1 MNTLNSKVNDFINYD
16 FKGLGEFLNQLSPIE
31 FGALGSIIGLLI
43 SIPLSNNEQ
52 NSIGN
57 LLELIGQVVLTV
69 QAQGSNQEPPTPTTS
84 DIEALKKRIDDLYF
98 FIKKKH
104 N

>member
-1 MNTLNSKVNDFINYD
+1 MQLEPYAIYVYNRKNIATETTEAPTNPLLETLTKREKEV
-16 FKGLGEFLNQLSPIE
+16 
-31 FGALGSIIGLLI
+31 
-43 SIPLSNNEQ
+43 
-52 NSIGN
+52 
-57 LLELIGQVVLTV
+57 LELIGQVVLTV